1 LGGLLSSFHLS
12 NKAFYYKAAVMNDQH
27 EQVPDGKAER
37 QEESL
42 PPDPT
47 ADPEEIRVV
56 LNTLNSFLYVRTPI
70 PLHVKVLLTFVSSF
84 YISHMLTRFIV
95 PTAAC
100 PTTT

>member
-1 LGGLLSSFHLS
+1 
-12 NKAFYYKAAVMNDQH
+12 MNDQH
-27 EQVPDGKAER
+27 EQVVDGKRER

-42 PPDPT
+42 PPDPM

-56 LNTLNSFLYVRTPI
+56 LNTLNSFLYVRIPI
-70 PLHVKVLLTFVSSF
+70 PLHVKELLLLLTIGSSF